1 MNDDNLNIQKFILIW
16 KEAADMGISI
26 DSNNLSNHYINKLA
40 QTAQESRA
48 VQNEKGDRNF
58 DEIFI
63 TANSRQIEE
72 KKITENLAQKTMHE
86 IQMTT
91 PPEKIEAL
99 KKAVSEGTYE
109 VDADAVAS
117 RILLQKGEDADE

>member
-1 MNDDNLNIQKFILIW
+1 
-16 KEAADMGISI
+16 MGISI
-26 DSNNLSNHYINKLA
+26 DSSNLSNHYINKLS
-40 QTAQESRA
+40 QTSQECRA

-58 DEIFI
+58 DEILI

-72 KKITENLAQKTMHE
+72 KKITENLAQKTMRE
-86 IQMTT
+86 IQMAT

-109 VDADAVAS
+109 VDADAAAS
-117 RILLQKGEDADE
+117 RILLQKGVDADE